1 MVDNFKAMLV
11 TEYEKE
17 GYKTSIVD
25 RQLEDL
31 PEGDLLI
38 EVKYSSL
45 NYKDALS
52 SIGNKGVTK
61 KYPHTPGIDAA
72 GIVVKSDGER
82 FEVGDKVIVTG
93 FDLGMNTWGGFS
105 QYIRIPE
112 GWAVD
117 LPKNLT
123 IKESMAYGTAGFT
136 GALSVYKLIES
147 GVKPEDGEILVTG
160 STGGVGST
168 AISILSKLGFE
179 VIGATGKASKRDKLL
194 KLGCKEVID
203 RSQLEGA
210 NTKAMLSGKW
220 AGVVDT
226 LGGSILSN
234 AIKSTKY
241 GGSVTCC
248 GNITSGELETSIYP
262 FILRGVS
269 LLGIDS
275 VNASIDMRNKIWK
288 NLSKNWKSDKLWRN
302 IEEVT
307 LRELPSEIEKM
318 LEGKGVGRKII
329 NLEK

>member
-226 LGGSILSN
+226 LGGNILSN

>member
-11 TEYEKE
+11 TEDEKE

-226 LGGSILSN
+226 LGGNILSN